1 MGLTDRLRRGTTPV
15 VGADEAVPAEADTEA
30 FHQVK
35 GELHRTLVDRL
46 DFKSIEKLDAEDL
59 RKELRDLLAR
69 MMEVQSLP
77 LNRIERE
84 RVIAEVI
91 HEVTGLGPLEPLLA
105 DPNLSDILV
114 NTYNVIYV
122 EKEGKLQRSPV
133 RFRDND
139 HLLHIINRIVARIGR
154 RVDESSPMVDAR
166 LADGSRVNA
175 IIPPLAVDGPLLSIR
190 RFGRDPLKAAD
201 LLANGTVTPEMME
214 FMKGCVKARL
224 NVLLSGGTGTGKTTM
239 LNALSALIPDNE
251 RIITVEDAAE
261 LQLQQPH
268 VCRLETR
275 PPNIEGR
282 GEVVIRDL
290 VRNCLR
296 MRPDRIIVG
305 EVRGAEV
312 LDMLQAMN
320 TGHDGSMT
328 TVHANSPRDALT
340 RLMSMISMA
349 EVSFSEAVMAQM
361 LSRAI
366 HILVQVQRFS
376 DGRRRLGSISE
387 ITGTEGNI
395 ITMQEVF
402 AFRQTGVGEEGRV
415 LGEYVGLGV
424 PRCLDRI
431 ERAGMKLDHAM
442 FSYKREAR

>member
-1 MGLTDRLRRGTTPV
+1 VGLTDRLRRGTTPA
-15 VGADEAVPAEADTEA
+15 VGAEEAHQEGVDTEA
-30 FHQVK
+30 FQQVK
-35 GELHRTLVDRL
+35 GELHRTLVDRI
-46 DFKSIEKLDAEDL
+46 DFKSIEKLDAEEL

-69 MMEVQSLP
+69 MMEVKELP

-84 RVIAEVI
+84 RVVAEVI

-105 DPNLSDILV
+105 DPTLSDILV
-114 NTYNVIYV
+114 NTYNTVFV
-122 EKEGKLQRSPV
+122 EKDGKLQRSPV

-139 HLLHIINRIVARIGR
+139 HLLHIINRIVSRIGR
-154 RVDESSPMVDAR
+154 RVDEASPMVDAR

-175 IIPPLAVDGPLLSIR
+175 IIPPLAVDGPLMSIR

-261 LQLQQPH
+261 LQMQQPH

-275 PPNIEGR
+275 PPNVEGR

-349 EVSFSEAVMAQM
+349 EVNFSESVMAQM

-366 HILVQVQRFS
+366 NILAQVQRFS
-376 DGRRRLGSISE
+376 DGRRRLASISE
-387 ITGTEGNI
+387 ITGTEGNV
-395 ITMQEVF
+395 ITMQEIF
-402 AFRQTGVGEEGRV
+402 AFRQTGVAEDGRV
-415 LGEYVGLGV
+415 LGEYVGMGV

-431 ERAGMKLDHAM
+431 ERVGIKFDHAM
-442 FSYKREAR
+442 FAYRRESK

>member
-1 MGLTDRLRRGTTPV
+1 MGLTDRLRRGTAPA
-15 VGADEAVPAEADTEA
+15 VGAEEAVPHEGDSES
-30 FHQVK
+30 FQQVK
-35 GELHRTLVDRL
+35 GELHKTLVDRL
-46 DFKSIEKLDAEDL
+46 DFKSIEKLDPEEL

-84 RVIAEVI
+84 RVVSEVI

-105 DPNLSDILV
+105 DPTLSDILV
-114 NTYNVIYV
+114 NTYNVVFV
-122 EKEGKLQRSPV
+122 EKEGKLQKSPV

-154 RVDESSPMVDAR
+154 RVDEASPMVDAR

-175 IIPPLAVDGPLLSIR
+175 IIPPLAVDGPLMSIR
-190 RFGRDPLKAAD
+190 RFGRDPLRAAD
-201 LLANGTVTPEMME
+201 LLANGTITPETME

-224 NVLLSGGTGTGKTTM
+224 NILLSGGTGTGKTTM
-239 LNALSALIPDNE
+239 LNVLSALIPDNE

-328 TVHANSPRDALT
+328 TVHANTARDALT

-349 EVSFSEAVMAQM
+349 EVNFSEAVMAQM

-366 HILVQVQRFS
+366 NILVQVQRFS
-376 DGRRRLGSISE
+376 DGRRRLASISE
-387 ITGTEGNI
+387 ITGTEGNV
-395 ITMQEVF
+395 ITMQEIF
-402 AFRQTGVGEEGRV
+402 AFRQTGVAEDGRV
-415 LGEYVGLGV
+415 RGEYVGLGV

-431 ERAGMKLDHAM
+431 ERSGVKLDHAM
-442 FSYKREAR
+442 FAYRREAN

>member
-1 MGLTDRLRRGTTPV
+1 LRRGANTPV
-15 VGADEAVPAEADTEA
+15 VGTEEAASPEAESEA

-35 GELHRTLVDRL
+35 AELHKTLVDRL
-46 DFKSIEKLDAEDL
+46 DFKSIENLDPEEL
-59 RKELRDLLAR
+59 RNQLRDLLAR
-69 MMEVQSLP
+69 LLEVQALP

-84 RVIAEVI
+84 RVVAEVI

-105 DPNLSDILV
+105 DSALSDILV
-114 NTYNVIYV
+114 NTFNTIYV
-122 EKEGKLQRSPV
+122 EKEGRLTRSPV

-139 HLLHIINRIVARIGR
+139 HLLHIINRIVSRIGR
-154 RVDESSPMVDAR
+154 RVDEASPMVDAR

-190 RFGRDPLKAAD
+190 RFGRSPLKAAD

-214 FMKGCVKARL
+214 FLKGAVRAKL
-224 NVLLSGGTGTGKTTM
+224 NILLSGGTGTGKTTM
-239 LNALSALIPDNE
+239 LNALSVLIPDNE

-261 LQLQQPH
+261 LQLQQTH

-328 TVHANSPRDALT
+328 TVHANTPRDALT
-340 RLMSMISMA
+340 RLMAMISMA
-349 EVSFSEAVMAQM
+349 EVNFSEAVMAQM

-376 DGRRRLGSISE
+376 DGRRRLASISE
-387 ITGTEGNI
+387 ITGTEGNV
-395 ITMQEVF
+395 ITMQEIF
-402 AFRQTGVGEEGRV
+402 AFRQTGVAEDGRV
-415 LGEYVGLGV
+415 RGEYVGLGV

-431 ERAGMKLDHAM
+431 ERTGTKLDHGM
-442 FSYKREAR
+442 FAYRRESN